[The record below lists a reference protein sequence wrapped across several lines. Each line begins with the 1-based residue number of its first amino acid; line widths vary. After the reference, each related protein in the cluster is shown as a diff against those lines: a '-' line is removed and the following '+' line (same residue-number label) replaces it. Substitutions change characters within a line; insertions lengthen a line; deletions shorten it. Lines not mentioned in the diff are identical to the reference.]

1 MDMRGQ
7 RERRFHVHLKNVGR
21 YLFESQ
27 ATEDGRP
34 HGVPFLSDEPDPV
47 GGAAAPATPA
57 LLGAA
62 VGHCLSAS
70 LVQTLRH
77 AHVPVD
83 GLDTDV
89 TCAVVL
95 NGEGL
100 PRIDHV
106 EVVIR
111 PTLPAMAA
119 RARRCAELF
128 EQHCTV
134 TSSVREGID
143 VRVRVDW
150 QVSPQQGTQ
159 AHAEATP
166 QLRQAVTLPASVD
179 VSGGTAT

>member
-7 RERRFHVHLKNVGR
+7 RERRFRVHLKNVGR

-27 ATEDGRP
+27 ATEEGRQ

-70 LVQTLRH
+70 LLETLRH

-89 TCAVVL
+89 TCAVVP

-111 PTLPAMAA
+111 PTLPAMVA
-119 RARRCAELF
+119 RTRRCAELF

-150 QVSPQQGTQ
+150 QVSPQQDAQ
-159 AHAEATP
+159 AHAEASP
-166 QLRQAVTLPASVD
+166 RSRQAARPAGSV
-179 VSGGTAT
+179 